1 MAASSELAGAV
12 AVAQGP
18 VLAVVGPTAAG
29 KSGLAVEMAELLG
42 AEIVSVDS
50 AVVYRGMDVGTDK
63 PSAEALARVPHHL
76 VDVVDPSHTMTVA
89 EFQGRAR
96 AAIADILGRGR
107 TPLLVGGSGLY
118 FRAVVDALEF
128 PGTAPD
134 VRARLESEAEDVGG
148 EVLFER
154 LRSLDP
160 AAAMRMEPANVRRTV
175 RALEV
180 IELTGRPFS
189 SFRTAWDE
197 PRSLYQL
204 TVAGLTHPRPE
215 LGRRI
220 DARVD
225 AQIERG
231 LVDEVRRL
239 VAAGF
244 RSSLTSVQALGYA
257 QVLAFLDGE
266 ASLEEAVAETK
277 RRTRRYARRQLSW
290 FGADPRV
297 EWFESEPEGL
307 VRCLREAA
315 GR

>member
-1 MAASSELAGAV
+1 M
-12 AVAQGP
+12 
-18 VLAVVGPTAAG
+18 LAVVGPTASG
-29 KSGLAVEMAELLG
+29 KSELALAVAADLG

-50 AVVYRGMDVGTDK
+50 ALVYRGMDIGTDK

-89 EFQGRAR
+89 EFQERAR

-107 TPLLVGGSGLY
+107 IPLLVGGSGLY

-134 VRARLESEAEDVGG
+134 IRARLESEAEDVGG
-148 EVLFER
+148 EALFDR
-154 LRSLDP
+154 LSSLDP
-160 AAAMRMEPANVRRTV
+160 AAAVRMEPANVRRTV

-197 PRSLYQL
+197 PRSLYRL

-231 LVDEVRRL
+231 LVEEVRHL
-239 VAAGF
+239 VEAGF
-244 RSSLTSVQALGYA
+244 RSSLTSVQAIGYA
-257 QVLAFLDGE
+257 QVLAHLDGE
-266 ASLEEAVAETK
+266 TSLEEAVEEIE

-290 FGADPRV
+290 FRADPRV
-297 EWFESEPEGL
+297 EWFESDPYGL
-307 VRCLREAA
+307 VHRLTEAA
-315 GR
+315 GRR